1 MGGGS
6 SQVKAPPPT
15 PAHNQDEVSHHWKML
30 PSIDEAR
37 GKFRED
43 GTLAKS
49 VDPGHLELRTLLEEP
64 LGQHSIGTYAKQNH
78 AHESFMCWVDLQEF
92 KTIPDDAFQYRRS
105 KALHIYQKYIKTG
118 AVSEFG
124 GIEPEDRDLYFK
136 LLTASQDDPSLLTQD
151 FYDKV
156 QMQCFVDIFQNV
168 FKRYKATED
177 YAKLKKSKYFRSHL
191 TNLTIIPFFHISY

>member
-6 SQVKAPPPT
+6 SKNQKQAAPT
-15 PAHNQDEVSHHWKML
+15 NHHNGDEVSHHWKML

-64 LGQHSIGTYAKQNH
+64 LGQHSIGTYAKKNH

-105 KALHIYQKYIKTG
+105 KALHIHQKYIKTG

-124 GIEPEDRDLYFK
+124 GLEPEERDQVERPASVTWKHLH
-136 LLTASQDDPSLLTQD
+136 LLLHRPCSSHSLTHYLQSA
-151 FYDKV
+151 
-156 QMQCFVDIFQNV
+156 CF
-168 FKRYKATED
+168 
-177 YAKLKKSKYFRSHL
+177 
-191 TNLTIIPFFHISY
+191 